1 MIRKISIGLDLLK
14 AMHYVV
20 GQQVLDK
27 SYSIDT
33 IRYEGLDIVIYI
45 KKEDEI
51 VKWKSLNTN
60 VPVTIEYKIDF

>member
-51 VKWKSLNTN
+51 VKWKSLNAN

>member
-1 MIRKISIGLDLLK
+1 
-14 AMHYVV
+14 MHYVV

-51 VKWKSLNTN
+51 VKWKSLNAN
-60 VPVTIEYKIDF
+60 VPITIEYKIDF

>member
-27 SYSIDT
+27 SYTIDT
-33 IRYEGLDIVIYI
+33 IRYEGIDIAIYI

-51 VKWKSLNTN
+51 VKWKSLNAN
-60 VPVTIEYKIDF
+60 VPITIEYKIDF

>member
-27 SYSIDT
+27 SYTIDT

-51 VKWKSLNTN
+51 VKWKSLNAN
-60 VPVTIEYKIDF
+60 VPITIEYKIDF

>member
-27 SYSIDT
+27 SYIIDT

-51 VKWKSLNTN
+51 VKWKSLNAN

>member
-27 SYSIDT
+27 SYIIDT

-45 KKEDEI
+45 KKDDEI
-51 VKWKSLNTN
+51 VRWKSLNAN
-60 VPVTIEYKIDF
+60 VPITIEYKIDF

>member
-27 SYSIDT
+27 SYTIDT
-33 IRYEGLDIVIYI
+33 IRYEGLDIIIYI

-51 VKWKSLNTN
+51 VKWKSLNAN
-60 VPVTIEYKIDF
+60 VPITIEYKIDF

>member
-27 SYSIDT
+27 SYTIDT

>member
-27 SYSIDT
+27 SYSIEA

-45 KKEDEI
+45 KRDDEI
-51 VKWKSLNTN
+51 VKWKSFNSN
-60 VPVTIEYKIDF
+60 VPITIEYKIDF

>member
-27 SYSIDT
+27 TYTIDT
-33 IRYEGLDIVIYI
+33 IRYEGLDITIYI
-45 KKEDEI
+45 KRDDEI
-51 VKWKSLNTN
+51 VKWKSLNSN
-60 VPVTIEYKIDF
+60 VPITIEYKIDF

>member
-27 SYSIDT
+27 SYTIDT

-51 VKWKSLNTN
+51 VKWKSLNVN

>member
-27 SYSIDT
+27 SYTIDT

-51 VKWKSLNTN
+51 VKWKSLNAN

>member
-51 VKWKSLNTN
+51 VKWKSLNAN
-60 VPVTIEYKIDF
+60 VPITIEYKIDF